1 MGDTLR
7 AFASDL
13 PYLEAW
19 GLAATGS
26 SLPWPA
32 PEALLLKFVAQ
43 HLWDPEKRATN
54 PDHGIPADVAYNLR
68 AQGFLKSS
76 GPMCRRPCV
85 AGWPTG
91 RR

>member
-1 MGDTLR
+1 
-7 AFASDL
+7 
-13 PYLEAW
+13 
-19 GLAATGS
+19 LAATGS

-76 GPMCRRPCV
+76 GPMRRRPCV